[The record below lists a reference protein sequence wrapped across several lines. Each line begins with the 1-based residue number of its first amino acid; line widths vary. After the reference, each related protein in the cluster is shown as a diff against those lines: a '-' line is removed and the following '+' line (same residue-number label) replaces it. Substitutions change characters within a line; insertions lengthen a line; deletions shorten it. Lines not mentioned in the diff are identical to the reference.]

1 MKLDQISRRK
11 FIAKGTLAV
20 SGLAAMRLPV
30 LGAGLF
36 KSSVLRL
43 GLIGTGSR
51 GTGLAILIKE
61 MAGVELVAC
70 CDLIPEHLKN
80 GMKYA
85 AKNATAYTDYRK
97 LLEDKNI
104 DAVII
109 ATPLYTHYP
118 IAVDALSAN
127 KHIYLEK
134 SMVYSIPQAID
145 LVKKVNDTK
154 LVFQV
159 GFQYRYYGL
168 YKRVKEVMDQNW
180 LGKISH
186 FECQYNQNSNWRKPL
201 SDPKMERAINWRMY
215 RQYCGGPLSEL
226 CAHQIDMVNYMLG
239 SHPLKVTG
247 MGGVDYWKDGRD
259 TFDNIRT
266 IYEYPN
272 GVKSSVTS
280 VLSNAYNGYN
290 IRILGDRATVDI
302 QRDKAFIYAESLE
315 NKKGTVDG
323 VTGATIAATTQGK
336 PYELKFD
343 EPDGTDLEPTTYCLQ
358 DFFNCIIN
366 NKKPVSNVE
375 TAKETSI
382 AIHMGNKAADT
393 GLLQSWESAY
403 NS

>member
-1 MKLDQISRRK
+1 MEPNQISRRK
-11 FIAKGTLAV
+11 FITKGAV
-20 SGLAAMRLPV
+20 AVGGLAAMRLPA
-30 LGAGLF
+30 LGANVF
-36 KSSVLRL
+36 KSSKLRL

-51 GTGLAILIKE
+51 GTGLAILIKD
-61 MAGVELVAC
+61 MADIELVAC
-70 CDLIPEHLKN
+70 CDIIPEHLKT
-80 GMKYA
+80 GMNYA
-85 AKNATAYTDYRK
+85 AKGAVAYTDYRK

-109 ATPLYTHYP
+109 ATPLYTHYLL
-118 IAVDALSAN
+118 AVDALSAG

-134 SMVYSIPQAID
+134 SMTFNIPQSID
-145 LVKKVNDTK
+145 LVKRVNDTK
-154 LVFQV
+154 LVFQI

-180 LGKISH
+180 LGKVSH

-201 SDPKMERAINWRMY
+201 NDPKMEKAINWRMY
-215 RQYCGGPLSEL
+215 REYCGGPLSEL

-247 MGGVDYWKDGRD
+247 IGGIDYWKDGRD
-259 TFDNIRT
+259 TYDNIRT

-315 NKKGTVDG
+315 NKRGTVDG
-323 VTGATIAATTQGK
+323 VTGATIAAITQGK
-336 PYELKFD
+336 PIELKFE
-343 EPDGTDLEPTTYCLQ
+343 EPDGTNLEPTTYCLQ
-358 DFFNCIIN
+358 DFFNCVVN
-366 NKKPVSNVE
+366 HKKPISNVE
-375 TAKETSI
+375 TAMETSI
-382 AIHMGNKAADT
+382 AIHMGNTAADT
-393 GLLQSWESAY
+393 GLMQTWKPSY